1 MQPLAIL
8 RGPILERVAERL
20 VAALTANSSR
30 TDPEMSDLKSA
41 AYDTECQPGSAGAF
55 DKKQDQASASAAPIE
70 SIAPSAPIAT
80 VPSPCIDIC
89 KIDSN
94 TDWCIGCLRTRDE
107 IRGWKHLSD
116 ELRIVLI
123 DELSRRKLTL
133 TSEKAATL

>member
-1 MQPLAIL
+1 VQPLAIL

-20 VAALTANSSR
+20 AVALTANSSR

-133 TSEKAATL
+133 TAEKAATL